1 MSFIVLCRIVDDHR
15 IMSVVHCFSLR
26 RRMRERRG
34 GEEERV
40 EREPTITSLCLAL
53 VRATFTLLQ
62 SHSRLPTFVGGRGRG
77 EIIKVS
83 IIGRE
88 RGIMP
93 EWPWQ
98 K

>member
-1 MSFIVLCRIVDDHR
+1 
-15 IMSVVHCFSLR
+15 
-26 RRMRERRG
+26 MRERRG

-62 SHSRLPTFVGGRGRG
+62 SHSRLPTLVGGRGRG
-77 EIIKVS
+77 ENTYIKVA
-83 IIGRE
+83 IIERE

-93 EWPWQ
+93 EWSLE